1 MTMKIGNTALPIL
14 TPDDKKHLPWYDYS
28 TLTAVN
34 MCPRWG
40 IIHNVHGKRFE
51 SSARRMPLE
60 AGKAMHD
67 MFAAVR
73 MFELWET
80 LAGLWGTDK
89 EKLITAH
96 GKKLFGDE
104 RWHEFIYIARE
115 QDDYDTR
122 MMRCGLHILE
132 TSGFHDDPNDKMRT
146 QTNLET
152 AAIAYISSYPKRR
165 FIPVV
170 REDIGF
176 VGVEM
181 QFDLLIELPNRQP
194 FRFLGKT
201 DAVCHDTYADNKS
214 EVGENKTGSRI
225 DVVWIDGF
233 ATNHQPTGYCIAAS
247 VLLERPVWTTQ
258 MWGTQLP
265 VPKQSMFSNGQARV
279 PVERDENAVIEW
291 YRWLDHTV
299 GLIEQYNDTP
309 TDAPMYTHSCS
320 RYFSSCSFIPLCA
333 CGPDERRHIYDNEM
347 VVERWN
353 PTEDN

>member
-1 MTMKIGNTALPIL
+1 MMKLGNTSLPTL

-34 MCPRWG
+34 TCPRWG
-40 IIHNVHGKRFE
+40 LIHSVHGKRFE

-73 MFELWET
+73 MFELFEENKS
-80 LAGLWGTDK
+80 GLVR
-89 EKLITAH
+89 AH
-96 GKKLFGDE
+96 GERLFGEE
-104 RWHEFIYIARE
+104 RWDDFVRIANE

-132 TSGFHDDPNDKMRT
+132 TTGFHDDPNDRRRT

-181 QFDLLIELPNRQP
+181 HLDLLISSGTHQGAAE
-194 FRFLGKT
+194 FRFVGKT
-201 DAVCHDTYADNKS
+201 DAVCHDMLANGKV
-214 EVGENKTGSRI
+214 EVHENKTGSRI
-225 DVVWIDGF
+225 DTVWIDGF
-233 ATNHQPTGYCIAAS
+233 ATNHQPTGYCVGAS
-247 VLLERPVWTTQ
+247 VLLGEGVWTTQ

-265 VPKQSMFSNGQARV
+265 VPKQSMFTNGQARM
-279 PVERDENAVIEW
+279 PVERDEHQLIEW
-291 YRWLDHTV
+291 YRWLWHTV
-299 GLIEQYNDTP
+299 DMIAAHEDKP

-333 CGPDERRHIYDNEM
+333 CGPDERKHIYDNEM
-347 VVERWN
+347 VIERWS
-353 PTEDN
+353 PLEDN